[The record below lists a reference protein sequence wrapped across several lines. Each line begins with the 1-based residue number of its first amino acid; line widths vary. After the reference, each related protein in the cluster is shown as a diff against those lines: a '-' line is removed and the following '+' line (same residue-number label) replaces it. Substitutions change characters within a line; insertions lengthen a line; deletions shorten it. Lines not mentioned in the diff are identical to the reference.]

1 MTYPERSDRDP
12 IRSIHR
18 SFGTYARRYVK
29 EDGRIVWPVA
39 VKVVH
44 CQRVRENAQM
54 LADDLSLSRDQ
65 RVLSIAAGLY
75 HDLGRFEQYRR
86 YRTFRDQDS
95 VDHGELSARILR
107 EGLDEFL
114 SMFSPGE
121 QESIIFAVRYHNRLH
136 VPEAGG
142 EQAELLLKI
151 CRDADK
157 LDIWRVF
164 DDLLA
169 GRITAGADTINHG
182 MAQGRQVSREVM
194 EAVMAGRLVDYRSIE
209 NQIDFAVMRLSW
221 VFDMNFSWTIRQVV
235 ERGYLNRIKDVIPK
249 GPERDLI
256 FQKVEGYIGQR
267 LKEGA

>member
-1 MTYPERSDRDP
+1 MTPQDRSDRDR
-12 IRSIHR
+12 IRFLHR

-29 EDGRIVWPVA
+29 EAGRVVWPVA

-54 LADDLSLSRDQ
+54 LADDLSLSRGQ
-65 RVLSIAAGLY
+65 RELSIAAGLY

-95 VDHGELSARILR
+95 EDHGELSASILR
-107 EGLDEFL
+107 KGVDEFL
-114 SMFSPGE
+114 SIFSPVE
-121 QESIIFAVRYHNRLH
+121 QEHIIFAVRYHNRLH
-136 VPEAGG
+136 VPRAGSR
-142 EQAELLLKI
+142 QAEVLLRI

-169 GRITAGADTINHG
+169 GRITAGAETINHG
-182 MAQGRQVSREVM
+182 MPEGKRVSKEVI

-209 NQIDFAVMRLSW
+209 SQIDFAVMRLSW

-249 GPERDLI
+249 GSERDLI
-256 FQKVEGYIGQR
+256 FQKVEGYIEQR